1 MAEGRQ
7 RDSWS
12 RTSAV
17 LALTANCN
25 RDPKKQRAFT
35 PDDFNPFAVKAKVKQ
50 STVSV
55 EEMKKMFTGKYKRK

>member
-7 RDSWS
+7 RDNWAH
-12 RTSAV
+12 TSSI

-35 PDDFNPFAVKAKVKQ
+35 PNDFDPFAVKEKNRK
-50 STVSV
+50 STMSL
-55 EEMKKMFTGKYKRK
+55 EEMKMRFLGKYKKK